1 MSSKP
6 ASDEQPA
13 KERPITQVFGLPLL
27 HESARIDAFINC
39 REWGPVSAGTIMQ
52 GGILQTDGHIHE
64 KTEDGRKYSSTP

>member
-13 KERPITQVFGLPLL
+13 KESPGTNVFGLHLL
-27 HESARIDAFINC
+27 HEPARIYAFINC

-52 GGILQTDGHIHE
+52 GATLHTDGHIHE
-64 KTEDGRKYSSTP
+64 KTEDARK